1 MAVGVV
7 TITPIDLWWTEY
19 LTPTPTETKGEVLV
33 VLGGSMIGSG
43 ILGVSSY
50 WRSVYALWAYREGG
64 FQTIIVSGGGE
75 SGPAAAMKQFLVAE
89 GVPEAVI
96 EVEKRSSDTRT
107 NALYVK
113 ELLAGDSRRV
123 VLMTSDYHMYRAQTA
138 FTKAGLSVL
147 ALPIPDIAKRSNDP
161 ARRWDLFLE
170 LVEEM
175 GKIAYYR
182 LRGWN

>member
-1 MAVGVV
+1 
-7 TITPIDLWWTEY
+7 
-19 LTPTPTETKGEVLV
+19 
-33 VLGGSMIGSG
+33 
-43 ILGVSSY
+43 
-50 WRSVYALWAYREGG
+50 
-64 FQTIIVSGGGE
+64 
-75 SGPAAAMKQFLVAE
+75 MKQFLVAE